1 MNEVAGDVRRGRVV
15 LMTAAAAR
23 GGTGELQDAPL
34 YQGTT
39 VNPTWRWDGAARR
52 GEERER
58 AHHPERESAEGTID
72 QVSTARQE
80 SCRDGAMK
88 LKTPVD

>member
-1 MNEVAGDVRRGRVV
+1 
-15 LMTAAAAR
+15 MTVAAAR
-23 GGTGELQDAPL
+23 NGIGELQDAPL
-34 YQGTT
+34 YQGTA

-58 AHHPERESAEGTID
+58 AHHPERESAGRTID

-88 LKTPVD
+88 LKPLSIDQLKEAPYQRSR